1 MAETPTPPDEAERL
15 RDLDEL
21 GALEAPLEPD
31 FDAVATLAAH
41 ICRTPVALVNLLD
54 GERQHFRGRAGTT
67 WTCADRSSGYCQYT
81 IFGRELLE
89 IPDTL
94 ADPRYR
100 ENAVAQGEPYVRY
113 YAGMPLV
120 SGRGHALGTVCVVDH
135 RPRRLTAEQR
145 ETLGILAGSVV
156 TMLELH
162 RRARGAGRTGIA
174 RPPGLERL
182 KDRFLASINHE
193 LRTPMTS
200 IRSAL
205 QLLREGGLDEDT
217 ERRFL
222 LVMERNNERLL
233 GLLDELLLV
242 TSLNAGTAAFS
253 PRRVDLAETV
263 RRAVD
268 DVADGARHRRHS
280 LRVHARSGVAVRA
293 DAERLRLALRHV
305 LDNAV
310 KFTPPGGAIDVAVTA
325 DPRPAVEVRD
335 TGIGIRPEDLDHV
348 LEDFYRA
355 PETEERAIGGTGLG
369 LAIADKILR
378 LHGGEV
384 RVGSEPGRGTR
395 VRLVLPVF
403 TGPGP
408 DRASSPDSSG
418 QGSSGPDA
426 SSRAPSSSAPS
437 GPEGSGRDSSGPDV
451 SRRAGDGGEAATG
464 IR

>member
-1 MAETPTPPDEAERL
+1 MAETPIPPDEAERL

-41 ICRTPVALVNLLD
+41 ICRAPVAMVNLLD

-67 WTCADRSSGYCQYT
+67 WTGADRSSGYCQYAVC
-81 IFGRELLE
+81 GRELLE

-100 ENAVAQGEPYVRY
+100 ENAVAQGEPYLRY
-113 YAGMPLV
+113 YAGVPLV

-135 RPRRLTAEQR
+135 RPRLLTSEQR
-145 ETLGILAGSVV
+145 ETLQILAESVV

-162 RRARGAGRTGIA
+162 RRAREAGRTEVP

-182 KDRFLASINHE
+182 KDRFLSSINHE
-193 LRTPMTS
+193 LRTPVTS

-205 QLLREGGLDEDT
+205 QLLREGGLDEET

-242 TSLNAGTAAFS
+242 TSLNAGTAVFA
-253 PRRVDLAETV
+253 PQRTDLAETV

-268 DVADGARHRRHS
+268 DVADGARQRRHA

-310 KFTPPGGAIDVAVTA
+310 KFTPPGGAIDVVVTA

-335 TGIGIRPEDLDHV
+335 TGIGIRPEDLGHV

-355 PETEERAIGGTGLG
+355 PEMEERAIGGTGLG
-369 LAIADKILR
+369 LAIVDKIIR

-384 RVGSEPGRGTR
+384 RVESEPGGGTR
-395 VRLVLPVF
+395 VRLTLPVF
-403 TGPGP
+403 TGPDTGRSASP
-408 DRASSPDSSG
+408 PSSPG
-418 QGSSGPDA
+418 
-426 SSRAPSSSAPS
+426 PS
-437 GPEGSGRDSSGPDV
+437 GSPGPCGPEE
-451 SRRAGDGGEAATG
+451 DGGEAATG
-464 IR
+464 TR